1 MIRVEAPL
9 DVDLPRRCCACGT
22 EHGIELVA
30 NGQRVLVPLCP
41 ACRAHERAAM
51 LRVRVPLLAA
61 AVAILAFGLHPALL
75 SPLFGLWMAYPHL
88 SRRPLRVIHVDAN
101 GVALF
106 ACRNWVFAEALAR
119 VPGARIPPEIDE
131 RRVQLPA
138 DVPLPLGCCCAC
150 GTRDGVAAV
159 ARSFRDGLDVWRGQ
173 LPYCA
178 PCLAGELEERR
189 AWNRLA
195 LRVLPVLF
203 LVAVALGEIPF
214 LGRVAMF
221 VWSAGVLA
229 WLLGPLP
236 DRRPVR
242 MQAADGSHV
251 TWWIANDSYRAL
263 VRDAAQ
269 HPTL

>member
-1 MIRVEAPL
+1 MSPPL
-9 DVDLPRRCCACGT
+9 TDIVARFLSGDRSAEITLMQLLLANIATGAWT
-22 EHGIELVA
+22 IELLRGS
-30 NGQRVLVPLCP
+30 N
-41 ACRAHERAAM
+41 RAFH
-51 LRVRVPLLAA
+51 PLLSQVRPHAGQSEVSA
-61 AVAILAFGLHPALL
+61 LYRQLLDGSQLA
-75 SPLFGLWMAYPHL
+75 YQ
-88 SRRPLRVIHVDAN
+88 
-101 GVALF
+101 
-106 ACRNWVFAEALAR
+106 ELAQPR
-119 VPGARIPPEIDE
+119 QRLPGEPGMHE